1 MVIGT
6 GEMHAMRQRHLL
18 LISLLFGLAVL
29 IYFYWSGSKV
39 ATQPVAAGKTV
50 TVEQATEETSAQTS
64 IARRTRPST
73 VTADQKMLSVPSR
86 FALFPGLEVPEV
98 DSWDALLEGLEP
110 EERALVEA
118 FTARYPGAFQIK
130 SVEQLRWML
139 ERGYPMPEE
148 ILLAESMAV
157 DSLIE
162 MAKSGNDKAAMLA
175 VDRLTETEPR
185 VELDFLDGY
194 ERYKQNMP
202 LMDQLHA
209 SCSPFGYY
217 VAARSPYLV
226 NPAGFDGVGIWELT
240 HLLAALRLG
249 DERIEYLLN
258 STAREIGYSREAISL
273 VSLYDGDTSG
283 MRRDDCK
290 RRAFP

>member
-1 MVIGT
+1 MNLSRIVIIT
-6 GEMHAMRQRHLL
+6 F
-18 LISLLFGLAVL
+18 IGLSALVYL
-29 IYFYWSGSKV
+29 YWPKTEVVS
-39 ATQPVAAGKTV
+39 QPVAVGKTAA
-50 TVEQATEETSAQTS
+50 VERATEEASAQMPTV
-64 IARRTRPST
+64 RRTRPST

-175 VDRLTETEPR
+175 VDRLTDTEPR

-226 NPAGFDGVGIWELT
+226 NPAGFDGVGDWELT

-249 DERIEYLLN
+249 DMRLEYLLN
-258 STAREIGYSREAISL
+258 STARENGYSREAISL